1 VVVSHVKVRTAPDV
15 TENRTSTVPGNRND
29 VVPPRR
35 FCRITQIEF
44 VFHEEV
50 SHGKMTVHVLADG
63 VVVIVVE
70 VVDNVIAS
78 LERSSVVKFTAV
90 IVKVKGTARAA
101 DAAGSSAYA
110 SVSVVVV
117 RVLVEAEQSF
127 FLRQFL
133 LGDVNEI
140 LEGAVS
146 RRVEV
151 VPIVEPVRRGDACKN
166 NYSC

>member
-1 VVVSHVKVRTAPDV
+1 V
-15 TENRTSTVPGNRND
+15 TENRTSAVPGNRND

-50 SHGKMTVHVLADG
+50 SHVHVLADG

-101 DAAGSSAYA
+101 DAAGRSADA